1 LWAILLIARVAA
13 YDKPEVELPEEMAAE
28 LSNLTEKFEEKRR
41 QSERLFGE
49 KLDRVAMNAQEAV
62 APAINALANIII
74 E

>member
-1 LWAILLIARVAA
+1 MV
-13 YDKPEVELPEEMAAE
+13 
-28 LSNLTEKFEEKRR
+28 NLTENFEEKRR